1 MKIGIEDYLQQIDTA
16 FKYKSQKD
24 IYVIYFMVFALIFAV
39 SYLFFWESSMADFQT
54 KSTEIK
60 QLDKKIQTNERY
72 LKNNPKSKIARL
84 SRDIKNIN
92 KQMLVYID
100 NNDFIKSKIE
110 NISELLYDEKTWGK
124 YINSIAFNAQKYHI
138 TILHFSNQ
146 YAMSNQAFGHIL
158 NITLEFTAS
167 YKDTLKFINSLEE
180 SDLVV
185 DVHKLDISAEDVLT
199 TTLDISVWGITE

>member
-1 MKIGIEDYLQQIDTA
+1 
-16 FKYKSQKD
+16 
-24 IYVIYFMVFALIFAV
+24 
-39 SYLFFWESSMADFQT
+39 
-54 KSTEIK
+54 
-60 QLDKKIQTNERY
+60 
-72 LKNNPKSKIARL
+72 
-84 SRDIKNIN
+84 
-92 KQMLVYID
+92 MLVYID

-124 YINSIAFNAQKYHI
+124 YLNSIAFNAQKYHI
-138 TILHFSNQ
+138 TILNFSNK

-158 NITLEFTAS
+158 NITLEFTAN

-185 DVHKLDISAEDVLT
+185 DVHKLDIKAEDVLT